1 MSRVTYQD
9 VVDMQEV
16 YQLDCKHE
24 KIIYE
29 LVDDKKSNVHEKIIC
44 GLCKKDLVNTYVL
57 TSKKYNK
64 GE

>member
-1 MSRVTYQD
+1 MSRVTYSD

-16 YQLDCKHE
+16 YQSECKHE

-29 LVDDKKSNVHEKIIC
+29 LVDDKKNKVYEKIIC
-44 GLCKKDLVNTYVL
+44 SLCKKDLVNTYVL